1 MRSTQLSKRFNC
13 DLKACLQTDLN
24 ILELFTYF
32 ERVVKEKRDKELE
45 AEYNSKQKLLKLNFK
60 SSPMLNEVAKVY
72 KLKVF
77 ELFQDEVEEVPPL
90 SIIDCSAS
98 QVTHTYVI
106 GCFNGHRT
114 YKIL

>member
-24 ILELFTYF
+24 ILKLFTYF
-32 ERVVKEKRDKELE
+32 ERVIKEKRDKELE
-45 AEYNSKQKLLKLNFK
+45 AEYNSKQKLLRLNFK

-72 KLKVF
+72 KPKVF
-77 ELFQDEVEEVPPL
+77 ELFQNEEVPPL

-98 QVTHTYVI
+98 QVTYICYWMFQWT
-106 GCFNGHRT
+106 
-114 YKIL
+114 